1 MNAPTT
7 ASRLSNEDLDLLLSR
22 SLDGDLAPDEERELA
37 ILLATDPRAA
47 RRREELAGL
56 VGRLNALPVPAPPLG
71 LTARVG
77 AWTAERAKG
86 MGAAWHRL
94 GLFPPPSMV
103 RGIAALFVIVLI
115 GIGVLRSQGN
125 RQEAAEEAAPRDE
138 GRVAIFFDEKKPSAP
153 AAPAAAPRPEP
164 QAKIAAAKE
173 EAAPARPAAR
183 PAEQPARRKDEAK
196 EDRAGAIVGLAKNAP
211 HRNEGLAADA
221 LRLHE
226 EAAGV
231 GGAVR
236 NETASGKLKA
246 QTAQGA
252 PPAPALAAASM
263 PLAWDV
269 EIVGPSAR
277 AWALRRFAAPAPS
290 ATGLSASYRLTL
302 DAGGR
307 VVSFRALE
315 GAAPEADALVRSLV
329 FTPLGPKPPA
339 EIEVTVR
346 TR

>member
-1 MNAPTT
+1 MNAPPTP
-7 ASRLSNEDLDLLLSR
+7 ARLSDVDLDLLLSR
-22 SLDGDLAPDEERELA
+22 SLDGDLAPDEERDLA
-37 ILLATDPRAA
+37 VLLATDPRAA

-86 MGAAWHRL
+86 MGTAWHRL

-115 GIGVLRSQGN
+115 GIGVLRSQSV
-125 RQEAAEEAAPRDE
+125 RQKAAEEAAPHDE
-138 GRVAIFFDEKKPSAP
+138 GRVAIFFDEKKPFAP

-164 QAKIAAAKE
+164 QAKSAAAKE
-173 EAAPARPAAR
+173 EVTPARLAAR

-196 EDRAGAIVGLAKNAP
+196 EDRVEAVAAEAKNAP
-211 HRNEGLAADA
+211 RREAPFAGDELAV
-221 LRLHE
+221 RG

-236 NETASGKLKA
+236 NEAALGKTKA
-246 QTAQGA
+246 MAAAPAQA
-252 PPAPALAAASM
+252 APAPVAVSG

-269 EIVGPSAR
+269 EIVGPLAR
-277 AWALRRFAAPAPS
+277 AWALRRIAAPAPS
-290 ATGLSASYRLTL
+290 ATGLSASYWLTL
-302 DAGGR
+302 DADGR
-307 VVSFRALE
+307 VVSIRAVE